1 MFLKLLSLFAPVYE
15 SLKDYRLRLPI
26 LGVEVNGIESSGL
39 AIEMPTGFNTFLER
53 LEGFGGM
60 KRVTAIDI
68 SAIAIKEFSG
78 NQPIFFHGH
87 L

>member
-1 MFLKLLSLFAPVYE
+1 MFLKLLSLFAPVCE
-15 SLKDYRLRLPI
+15 RLKVSRLRLPI
-26 LGVEVNGIESSGL
+26 LGVQVDGIESSGL

-53 LEGFGGM
+53 LECLGGM
-60 KRVTAIDI
+60 KRVTAVDI

-78 NQPIFFHGH
+78 NKPIFFHGH

>member
-15 SLKDYRLRLPI
+15 RLKYCRLVLPI
-26 LGVEVNGIESSGL
+26 LGVQVNGIESSGL

-53 LEGFGGM
+53 LECFGGM
-60 KRVTAIDI
+60 KRVTAVDI
-68 SAIAIKEFSG
+68 SAIAVKEFPG
-78 NQPIFFHGH
+78 NKPIFFYGH